1 MGLAKFVRAGALLAG
16 LLLSQDIS
24 AQQTPGQP
32 VKEVQVGANAF
43 TLAAPV
49 PAWVD
54 ATPLPEITKPQP
66 VVVRL
71 MDSQFLVG
79 PTPIAYT
86 RRAVAI
92 NDTASL
98 GAAGRVSISFAPD
111 YERVQLHWIRIHRAQ
126 DILDR
131 TTSSNVRF
139 LQREQGLENGVYS
152 GRVTASILIDD
163 VRVGDTLDVAYS
175 IEGDNPVFGGK
186 YFGAAGWDQSLP
198 TLHRRAQPSGR
209 PADRLA
215 DDRRSWLATARSRR
229 KRP

>member
-92 NDTASL
+92 NDTAIRRCSS
-98 GAAGRVSISFAPD
+98 RV
-111 YERVQLHWIRIHRAQ
+111 
-126 DILDR
+126 
-131 TTSSNVRF
+131 
-139 LQREQGLENGVYS
+139 
-152 GRVTASILIDD
+152 
-163 VRVGDTLDVAYS
+163 
-175 IEGDNPVFGGK
+175 
-186 YFGAAGWDQSLP
+186 
-198 TLHRRAQPSGR
+198 
-209 PADRLA
+209 
-215 DDRRSWLATARSRR
+215 
-229 KRP
+229 